1 MSDNVSRV
9 DWVPLFEAVND
20 DDAVNEA
27 STVVDALID
36 GSSVDTA
43 DNETEDVTD
52 WDEIELSDTLEDDVV
67 ECEGVFDERL
77 DREFCELLDS
87 DGTGVALELIS
98 EEDEMYGDRVPKWGV
113 ADGHDETLKE
123 LCGLCVNDALP
134 ETDVTTD
141 SDVRLVALW
150 LASPLTLAD
159 DDSVVDTLCDTV
171 FVGVVVVDDVTV
183 PGSTL
188 AEGVVLL
195 VCEPDDVATAVCRAE
210 FVNVYVESGEDE

>member
-1 MSDNVSRV
+1 M
-9 DWVPLFEAVND
+9 
-20 DDAVNEA
+20 
-27 STVVDALID
+27 
-36 GSSVDTA
+36 
-43 DNETEDVTD
+43 
-52 WDEIELSDTLEDDVV
+52 
-67 ECEGVFDERL
+67 
-77 DREFCELLDS
+77 
-87 DGTGVALELIS
+87 
-98 EEDEMYGDRVPKWGV
+98 
-113 ADGHDETLKE
+113 
-123 LCGLCVNDALP
+123 NDALP